1 MTDISI
7 IVPIYNAEKYLNKCI
22 KSLINQT
29 KENLE
34 FILVNDGSTDSSEE
48 IIKSYK
54 DKRIKYF
61 KNKNQGIGKTRNFGM
76 QKATGKYIMF
86 LDSDDYLATNACEE
100 LFSKA
105 EKDNLDLV
113 INNFYRVE
121 EETEKKV
128 EVIIPEFKNTTL
140 KENKSLLLD
149 VNVAPW
155 NKLYKS
161 ELLKKNKIQFVED
174 LKYEDAPFV
183 VEAMDKAKKI
193 GYIKKFLNYYVIHKN
208 SETTVRDEKIFDIIE
223 IVDKIRKY
231 FSKRKEF
238 TETVDKLS
246 VRILTNYTIQQRV
259 QQDKGTG
266 MQFVDKAFQYMKE
279 NIPDY
284 KDNKYY
290 KNRGFLRRTIE
301 KSRIL
306 TIMYIHMYH
315 KKLNKRIALY

>member
-1 MTDISI
+1 MIDISI

-34 FILVNDGSTDSSEE
+34 FILINDGSTDTSEE
-48 IIKSYK
+48 IIKNYQ
-54 DKRIKYF
+54 DTRIKYF
-61 KNKNQGIGKTRNFGM
+61 KNKNQGIGKTRNFGI
-76 QKATGKYIMF
+76 KKSTGKYIMF
-86 LDSDDYLATNACEE
+86 LDSDDFLATNACEE
-100 LFSKA
+100 LFKKA
-105 EKDNLDLV
+105 EQDKLDLV

-121 EETEKKV
+121 EETSKQE
-128 EVIIPEFKNTTL
+128 EVIISKFKNTTL
-140 KENKSLLLD
+140 KENKELLLEI
-149 VNVAPW
+149 NLAPW

-161 ELLKKNKIQFVED
+161 ELLKNNKIKFVED

-183 VEAMDKAKKI
+183 IEAIDKAKRI
-193 GYIKKFLNYYVIHKN
+193 GQVNKCLNYYVIHKN
-208 SETTVRDEKIFDIIE
+208 SETTIRDERVFDIIE
-223 IVDKIRKY
+223 ITDRIRKY
-231 FSKRKEF
+231 FFKRKEY

-259 QQDKGTG
+259 QKDKEVGIK
-266 MQFVDKAFQYMKE
+266 FIDKAFQYMKE

-315 KKLNKRIALY
+315 KKTK

>member
-29 KENLE
+29 KQELE
-34 FILVNDGSTDSSEE
+34 FVLVNDGSTDTSED

-61 KNKNQGIGKTRNFGM
+61 KNKNQGIGKTRNFGID
-76 QKATGKYIMF
+76 KATGKYIMF
-86 LDSDDYLATNACEE
+86 LDSDDYLATHACEE
-100 LFSKA
+100 LFNKA

-113 INNFYRVE
+113 INDFYRVD
-121 EETEKKV
+121 EETEKQEEIK
-128 EVIIPEFKNTTL
+128 ILDFKNTTL
-140 KENKSLLLD
+140 KENKNLLLD
-149 VNVAPW
+149 VNLAPW
-155 NKLYKS
+155 NKLYKT
-161 ELLKKNKIQFVED
+161 ELLKKNKIKFVED

-183 VEAMDKAKKI
+183 IEAMDKAKKI
-193 GYIKKFLNYYVIHKN
+193 GHLNKFLNYYIIHKN
-208 SETTVRDEKIFDIIE
+208 SETTVRDKKIFDIIE

-259 QQDKGTG
+259 Q
-266 MQFVDKAFQYMKE
+266 VDKEVGMKFIDRAFQYMKE

-290 KNRGFLRRTIE
+290 INRGILRRTIE
-301 KSRIL
+301 KNKFL
-306 TIMYIHMYH
+306 T
-315 KKLNKRIALY
+315 KLYCKHYKREKE

>member
-1 MTDISI
+1 MKTDISI
-7 IVPIYNAEKYLNKCI
+7 IVPIYNAERYLNRCI

-29 KENLE
+29 KENIE

-86 LDSDDYLATNACEE
+86 LDSDDYLSTNACDE

-140 KENKSLLLD
+140 KDNKRLLLD
-149 VNVAPW
+149 VNLAPW
-155 NKLYKS
+155 NKLYKR

-223 IVDKIRKY
+223 IVDKMRKY

-259 QQDKGTG
+259 QQDKEVG
-266 MQFVDKAFQYMKE
+266 MQFIDRAFQYMKA

-290 KNRGFLRRTIE
+290 ENRGFLRRMIE
-301 KSRIL
+301 KNQFL
-306 TIMYIHMYH
+306 TKVYCKHYKID
-315 KKLNKRIALY
+315 KE

>member
-1 MTDISI
+1 MIDISI

-29 KENLE
+29 KKELE

-61 KNKNQGIGKTRNFGM
+61 KNKNQGIGKTRNFGIK
-76 QKATGKYIMF
+76 QAKGKYIMF

-140 KENKSLLLD
+140 KENKRLLLD
-149 VNVAPW
+149 VNLAPW

-161 ELLKKNKIQFVED
+161 ELLKKNKIKFVEN

-183 VEAMDKAKKI
+183 IEVMDKARKV
-193 GYIKKFLNYYVIHKN
+193 GYLNKYLNYYVIHKN
-208 SETTVRDEKIFDIIE
+208 SETTVRDERIFDIIE
-223 IVDKIRKY
+223 IVDKIRNY

-259 QQDKGTG
+259 QPDKEIG
-266 MQFVDKAFQYMKE
+266 MQFIDRAFQYMKE

-301 KSRIL
+301 KNQFL
-306 TIMYIHMYH
+306 TKVYCNVYRKKH
-315 KKLNKRIALY
+315 K

>member
-1 MTDISI
+1 MIDISI
-7 IVPIYNAEKYLNKCI
+7 IVPIYNAERYLNRCI

-29 KENLE
+29 KENIE

-76 QKATGKYIMF
+76 KKATGKYIMF

-100 LFSKA
+100 LFNKA

-128 EVIIPEFKNTTL
+128 EVIIPEFKNTNL
-140 KENKSLLLD
+140 KDNKRLLLD
-149 VNVAPW
+149 VNLAPW
-155 NKLYKS
+155 NKLYKR

-223 IVDKIRKY
+223 IVDKMRKY

-259 QQDKGTG
+259 QVDKEVG
-266 MQFVDKAFQYMKE
+266 MQFIDRAFQYMKE

-290 KNRGFLRRTIE
+290 KNRGLLRRTIE
-301 KSRIL
+301 KNKFL
-306 TIMYIHMYH
+306 T
-315 KKLNKRIALY
+315 KLYCKHYKN

>member
-34 FILVNDGSTDSSEE
+34 FILINDGSTDTSEE
-48 IIKSYK
+48 IIKSYQ
-54 DKRIKYF
+54 DTRIKYF
-61 KNKNQGIGKTRNFGM
+61 KNKNQGIGKTRNFGI
-76 QKATGKYIMF
+76 KKSTGKYIMF
-86 LDSDDYLATNACEE
+86 LDSDDFLATNACEE
-100 LFSKA
+100 LFKKA
-105 EKDNLDLV
+105 EQDKLDLV

-121 EETEKKV
+121 EETSKQE
-128 EVIIPEFKNTTL
+128 EVIISKFKNTTL
-140 KENKSLLLD
+140 KENKELLLEI
-149 VNVAPW
+149 NLAPW

-161 ELLKKNKIQFVED
+161 ELLKNNKIKFVED

-183 VEAMDKAKKI
+183 IEAIDKAKRI
-193 GYIKKFLNYYVIHKN
+193 GQVNKCLNYYVIHKN
-208 SETTVRDEKIFDIIE
+208 SETTIRDERVFDIIE
-223 IVDKIRKY
+223 ITDRIRKY
-231 FSKRKEF
+231 FFKRKEY

-259 QQDKGTG
+259 QKDKEVGIK
-266 MQFVDKAFQYMKE
+266 FIDKAFQYMKE

-315 KKLNKRIALY
+315 KKTK